1 MSMSYGLGR
10 RIASAVAGTVLLVH
24 AVIFI
29 LCYAIYYLAGLYWP
43 TLFDC
48 ESDLPTV
55 PDFLLFLLLGLVGV
69 LVSVHFSMRI
79 ARRLVEPLNS
89 VATGIRR
96 VAGGDLDARAQAGGA
111 SLGEATALV
120 GDFNQMAEK
129 LQRAVNERALWNAA
143 IAHELRTPV
152 TILRGRLLG
161 FADGVFPPTEEALRK
176 LLTQVDGL
184 GRLIEDLRLLS
195 LFESHQLRLDGR
207 SVPLDEEIR
216 TVGDIYEPLLRK
228 AGLQLKVQVDAAPVW
243 CDPIRIRQALVALL
257 DNALK
262 YARAGELWIRCEVD
276 AERCTVRVE
285 DSGPGLS
292 DAAMQ
297 QVFQA
302 FWQDGSVGAKV
313 SSGSGLGL
321 SVVKAIALAHGGEAS
336 CRANGAGGTSFEI
349 RWPTAPA
356 CAAGA
361 GGP

>member
-10 RIASAVAGTVLLVH
+10 KIASAVAGTVLLVH

-29 LCYAIYYLAGLYWP
+29 LCYAIYYLAGRYWP

-55 PDFLLFLLLGLVGV
+55 PDFLLFVLLGLVGV
-69 LVSVHFSMRI
+69 LVSIHFSMRI

-89 VATGIRR
+89 VATGIRQ

-111 SLGEATALV
+111 PLGEASALV
-120 GDFNQMAEK
+120 ADFNHMAEK
-129 LQRAVNERALWNAA
+129 LQRAVNERAQWNAA

-184 GRLIEDLRLLS
+184 ARLIEDLRLLS

-207 SVPLDEEIR
+207 SVPLDQEVR
-216 TVGDIYEPLLRK
+216 TVGDIYEPMLRK
-228 AGLQLKVQVDAAPVW
+228 AGLQLKIQVDAGPVW
-243 CDPIRIRQALVALL
+243 CDPIRIRQALGALL

-262 YARAGELWIRCEVD
+262 YASAGELWIRCEVGAGD
-276 AERCTVRVE
+276 CALKVE
-285 DSGPGLS
+285 DAGPGLS
-292 DAAMQ
+292 EAAMQ

-302 FWQDGSVGAKV
+302 FWQGDSVGAKV

-321 SVVKAIALAHGGEAS
+321 SVVKAIALAHGGDAV
-336 CRANGAGGTSFEI
+336 CHANAAGGSSFEMQ
-349 RWPTAPA
+349 WPKVPPAPA
-356 CAAGA
+356 LRD
-361 GGP
+361 GG